1 METISSSSNMGLS
14 MQSQIEQLQRKT
26 QPEQVKYAAQQF
38 ESVFLRQILGDAMK
52 PMFKGCLDEDG
63 ADNNI
68 YRSMVVDSLADS
80 MSKADCFGFSS
91 LIQAQLQPTGGTQ
104 EGENNNE

>member
-14 MQSQIEQLQRKT
+14 LQSEIDQLQRRT
-26 QPEQVKYAAQQF
+26 QAEQVKYAAQQF

-63 ADNNI
+63 ADNDI
-68 YRSMVVDSLADS
+68 YRSFVVDSLADS
-80 MSKADCFGFSS
+80 MSESDCFGFSS
-91 LIQAQLQPTGGTQ
+91 LIQVQLQPSGGT
-104 EGENNNE
+104 EGGDKKNG